1 MKHTFCT
8 SQYKVGDTMAKAK
21 EHLIK
26 DYNQILA
33 RVSDIE
39 YEMFKKVK
47 QHYGFRT
54 NSDTIK
60 ALIKRAALNI
70 K

>member
-1 MKHTFCT
+1 
-8 SQYKVGDTMAKAK
+8 MARAK
-21 EHLIK
+21 DHIIK

-33 RVSDIE
+33 KVNDIE

-47 QHYGFRT
+47 QHYGFTT